1 MLLSSPPQAENSAEQ
16 NSFLFHRKKASYEIK
31 NAPQE
36 SFLYFRI
43 RLCRIKIPYHVRRQL
58 LLSGERRERMKIT
71 QIRTG
76 LLSVPLRTPFKT
88 ALRTVTHVNDVI
100 VEIHTNTGCVGYGE
114 APSTGVITGDTRGS
128 VRGAI

>member
-1 MLLSSPPQAENSAEQ
+1 
-16 NSFLFHRKKASYEIK
+16 
-31 NAPQE
+31 
-36 SFLYFRI
+36 
-43 RLCRIKIPYHVRRQL
+43 
-58 LLSGERRERMKIT
+58 MKIT

-128 VRGAI
+128 VRGAIEEHIRPALLGRDVGRILRTFKIKKNVEVTDNGKIII

>member
-71 QIRTG
+71 QIRTFV
-76 LLSVPLRTPFKT
+76 SASQNAV
-88 ALRTVTHVNDVI
+88 
-100 VEIHTNTGCVGYGE
+100 
-114 APSTGVITGDTRGS
+114 
-128 VRGAI
+128 